1 VQGRRE
7 PSHVTDRTGGKF
19 STTQQLLHRT
29 KVYATHGIPG
39 FCHKIRFLGKI
50 QKSGVR
56 NAMTY
61 RLPNSRKSNFA
72 TELSCSPGAPRPMKI
87 EFTRQPMNL
96 RTRIKRLVRR
106 TGSTWQI

>member
-1 VQGRRE
+1 MSQTELVASFRQ
-7 PSHVTDRTGGKF
+7 
-19 STTQQLLHRT
+19 TQQLLHRT

-39 FCHKIRFLGKI
+39 FCRKIRFLGKI

-72 TELSCSPGAPRPMKI
+72 TEPAGG
-87 EFTRQPMNL
+87 
-96 RTRIKRLVRR
+96 
-106 TGSTWQI
+106 GSSLLTCTFFA